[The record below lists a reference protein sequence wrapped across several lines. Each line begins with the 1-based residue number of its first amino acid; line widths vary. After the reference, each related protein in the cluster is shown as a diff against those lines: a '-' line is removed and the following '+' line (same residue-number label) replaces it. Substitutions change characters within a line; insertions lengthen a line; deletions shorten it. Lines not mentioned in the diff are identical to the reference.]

1 MSYEQKD
8 GMVYDPEDGQTIAT
22 MSESAT
28 PEQAALLAAAPQ
40 QAARI
45 RELKDELENM
55 RDTLYQCLPFFEDWE
70 DEAGVYK
77 PNTMAFMIRLIR
89 QSLGESPQ

>member
-1 MSYEQKD
+1 M
-8 GMVYDPEDGQTIAT
+8 
-22 MSESAT
+22 T
-28 PEQAALLAAAPQ
+28 PEQ

-45 RELKDELENM
+45 LELENQLEDA
-55 RDTLYQCLPFFEDWE
+55 RDTLYQCLPFFEDWK

-89 QSLGESPQ
+89 RTVGEAPE